1 MDYKTRA
8 IIVKT
13 QKLSDSDKIISLY
26 SPEYGLIKAVAKG
39 AFKINSRFCSKSDT
53 LIIANFLL
61 AKGRNLDIVKEIT
74 VENTF
79 KNIRSDYDK
88 LSLAFFMADIIEN
101 IAIKDENY
109 QLPFGLLNESLEV
122 LDQPE
127 SSALIQI
134 LIFKWKLIDF
144 LGYKPELNH
153 CGISQIK
160 RENNQIPLYF
170 DFESGSI
177 ISSKEYSKLIDENP
191 YQDQIKAINK
201 NTFKILDYLDQNIQL
216 NSSEEEKISDPEL
229 ISAIKVLH
237 KHLEYRLH
245 KEFKSW
251 KVLELSVF

>member
-13 QKLSDSDKIISLY
+13 QKLSDSDKILSLY
-26 SPEYGLIKAVAKG
+26 SPEFGLIKAVAKG
-39 AFKINSRFCSKSDT
+39 AFKISSKFCSKTDT
-53 LIIANFLL
+53 LILGDFLL
-61 AKGRNLDIVKEIT
+61 AKGRNLDIIKEIKI
-74 VENTF
+74 ENTF

-88 LSLAFFMADIIEN
+88 LSLAFFMVDIIEN

-109 QLPFGLLNESLEV
+109 QFPFDLLNESLGN
-122 LDQPE
+122 LNQTD
-127 SSALIQI
+127 SSALLHT

-153 CGISQIK
+153 CGISQSK
-160 RENNQIPLYF
+160 RKINQIPSYF

-177 ISSKEYSKLIDENP
+177 ISSEEYHKLVDENP
-191 YQDQIKAINK
+191 YQDQIKSINK
-201 NTFKILDYLDQNIQL
+201 NTFKILDCLDQRIEFNACKEI
-216 NSSEEEKISDPEL
+216 EVSDTAL

-251 KVLELSVF
+251 KILELN